1 MTEEKEKT
9 TCDCGEEMPGENCGC
24 EDCEG
29 APITEKPACGCCGR
43 KKARTEQE
51 RTAIINRLRR
61 VEGQSRGIEKMVRND
76 VYCPDIITQISA
88 ALAGLGAVSRELLT
102 AHIRTCVATDLSAG
116 KTETAE
122 ELARLIERLMK

>member
-9 TCDCGEEMPGENCGC
+9 TCDCGEEMPGDTCGC
-24 EDCEG
+24 EDCADFKGVETE
-29 APITEKPACGCCGR
+29 ACACCLRKKERTEK
-43 KKARTEQE
+43 E
-51 RTAIINRLRR
+51 RAAILNRLRR

-76 VYCPDIITQISA
+76 AYCPDIITKISA

>member
-9 TCDCGEEMPGENCGC
+9 TRACGEEMPGENCGC

-29 APITEKPACGCCGR
+29 APITEQPACGCCGR

-61 VEGQSRGIEKMVRND
+61 VEGQIRGIEKMVRND

-88 ALAGLGAVSRELLT
+88 ALAGRELLT